1 MEPEL
6 LRYLKVLAKLAIL
19 VMGMI
24 AVYLLFVYI
33 FPIFGKL
40 LSYVPVLFMPFIIAI
55 LLAVIIEP
63 LVNVFE
69 KRFRFKRSIAVITSL
84 LLVVGGSIYIISLL
98 IAKIVREISGMLPE
112 LSRYSDQITNN
123 IVNAVSDIRLWY
135 LRLNIPPELQDSMQ
149 HNLQNSLK
157 GIEGLMGQSANFLVK
172 ILTMLPDF
180 FIFLIIAMVATYFII
195 KDRALIRIF
204 FFRFIPGNAHS
215 KTRSIVAQLFSA
227 LTGFLKAYSILISIT
242 AIITMVGLKILGVK
256 YIITIGI
263 VVGLLDILPVLGPG
277 TFFVPWIIWLFIAGN
292 NKLAV
297 GVLILY
303 IIISAVRQFL
313 EPKIVG
319 DNIGLHPLAT
329 LFSLYVG
336 LKLGGITGMIL
347 GPVLMVVIIASY
359 KAGVFDNV
367 KWRPTS

>member
-6 LRYLKVLAKLAIL
+6 LRYLKILTKLAIF
-19 VMGMI
+19 VMGLV
-24 AVYLLFVYI
+24 AFYLLFVYI
-33 FPIFGKL
+33 FPVVGRL
-40 LSYVPVLFMPFIIAI
+40 LSYIPALFMPFIIAVVM
-55 LLAVIIEP
+55 AVIIEP
-63 LVNVFE
+63 VVNIFE
-69 KRFRFKRSIAVITSL
+69 TKFRFKRSIAVIMSL
-84 LLVVGGSIYIISLL
+84 LLVVGGTIYIISLL

-112 LSRYSDQITNN
+112 LTGYSDQITNN
-123 IVNAVSDIRLWY
+123 VVNAVSDIRLWY
-135 LRLNIPPELQDSMQ
+135 LRLNIPPELQSSIQ
-149 HNLQNSLK
+149 QNLQNSLK
-157 GIEGLMGQSANFLVK
+157 VLENLMGQSANFLVK

-204 FFRFIPGNAHS
+204 FFKFIPGRAHS
-215 KTRSIVAQLFSA
+215 KTRSVVAQLFTA

-242 AIITMVGLKILGVK
+242 AIITMIGLKILGVK

-263 VVGLLDILPVLGPG
+263 IVGLLDILPVLGPG
-277 TFFVPWIIWLFIAGN
+277 AFFVPWIIWLFITGS
-292 NKLAV
+292 NKLAI
-297 GVLILY
+297 GALLLY
-303 IIISAVRQFL
+303 IVISAVRQFL

-336 LKLGGITGMIL
+336 LKLGGVGGMIL
-347 GPVLMVVIIASY
+347 GPVLMVVLIASY
-359 KAGVFDNV
+359 KAGVFDNI